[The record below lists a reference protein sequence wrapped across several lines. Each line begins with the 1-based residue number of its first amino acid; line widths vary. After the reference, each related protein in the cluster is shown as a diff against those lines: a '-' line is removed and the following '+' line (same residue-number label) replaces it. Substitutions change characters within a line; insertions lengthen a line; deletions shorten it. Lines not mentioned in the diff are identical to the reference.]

1 MENIKKTKKSR
12 KKRKKVL
19 TNGVHGDILTKLSG
33 AEPVSGLKIESFL
46 KNLKKVLDKSFSI

>member
-19 TNGVHGDILTKLSG
+19 TNEVRGDILTKLSG